1 MKNLYEPPAA
11 QEIKQRLDQL
21 QPDSPRQWGTMTPA
35 QAVAHC
41 ATPLEWAV
49 GDGIPERIFLGRII
63 GRIIKPLALK
73 DDKPMRRNSPTA
85 KSLIIQGDRN
95 LRIRTRPPPGI
106 NRPLR
111 RLWPAG
117 LHQKPPPF
125 LRPPDSPRVVN
136 PNVQTPGP
144 PPPPIRCL
152 TLPSGPRTACLGICS
167 GRLQPGT
174 LRERSRCS
182 GRRLRRASFRI

>member
-41 ATPLEWAV
+41 ATAMEWAV

-73 DDKPMRRNSPTA
+73 DDKPMRRNSPTT

-95 LRIRTRPPPGI
+95 LANER
-106 NRPLR
+106 
-111 RLWPAG
+111 
-117 LHQKPPPF
+117 
-125 LRPPDSPRVVN
+125 D
-136 PNVQTPGP
+136 
-144 PPPPIRCL
+144 
-152 TLPSGPRTACLGICS
+152 
-167 GRLQPGT
+167 RLQALLDRFVASGAPGCT
-174 LRERSRCS
+174 KNPHPFFGPLTPQEWSILMYKHLDHHLRQF
-182 GRRLRRASFRI
+182 AV